1 MQLGA
6 PKPMCQ
12 YAGKEVTPGPAGG
25 CNNDSLRGRQWWQT
39 CRRKD
44 IRPWWSSTRKF
55 NTLRPRQKGQH
66 CPDDVFIH
74 RKLTWYY
81 VVASVIRR
89 DKLLLK
95 PILTETTDTLT
106 KIRIFEFSWDSPY
119 FTSNKVATIWRRMAD
134 IFRIQSDPH
143 GCIRYWQ
150 VTVYSVKMF
159 LKTTS
164 D

>member
-1 MQLGA
+1 MA
-6 PKPMCQ
+6 
-12 YAGKEVTPGPAGG
+12 
-25 CNNDSLRGRQWWQT
+25 SLCHGDFKHWALNLHISSSS
-39 CRRKD
+39 KD

-66 CPDDVFIH
+66 FPDDVFIH

-89 DKLLLK
+89 DKLFLK

-143 GCIRYWQ
+143 GVHTLLTGHGLFCEN
-150 VTVYSVKMF
+150 V
-159 LKTTS
+159 LKNNKWLNTMTI
-164 D
+164 